1 MSDKR
6 SRTPPHAQPMRTCK
20 SGSDAGEL
28 APLGMPKRS
37 DPSGFVAASRVSPTA
52 STDTLNVVV
61 RPSSLLPS
69 DAAFSP
75 RLNRSLSS
83 AALLS
88 AVMARSDSQPWRVSL
103 RELARTLADTGSTD
117 SVSAGDELRELC
129 RRCERGVASWPAA
142 ASSVM
147 REFRGRHRCPL
158 SPKSPSTTG
167 FSMPRAGLLSGDAF
181 GDVVSSDRSDCGV
194 LARRPMRGWRAG
206 NALFSPAGEGD
217 RRRTWMGVWVL
228 PANKPTS
235 TGVGRRRRVGDG
247 DGDLDSDDRLPWMR
261 SLVRERPRPTMG
273 EACMSAGPT
282 TDELARRMS

>member
-1 MSDKR
+1 
-6 SRTPPHAQPMRTCK
+6 
-20 SGSDAGEL
+20 
-28 APLGMPKRS
+28 MPKRS

-129 RRCERGVASWPAA
+129 RRCERGVAS
-142 ASSVM
+142 
-147 REFRGRHRCPL
+147 
-158 SPKSPSTTG
+158 
-167 FSMPRAGLLSGDAF
+167 
-181 GDVVSSDRSDCGV
+181 
-194 LARRPMRGWRAG
+194 
-206 NALFSPAGEGD
+206 
-217 RRRTWMGVWVL
+217 
-228 PANKPTS
+228 
-235 TGVGRRRRVGDG
+235 
-247 DGDLDSDDRLPWMR
+247 
-261 SLVRERPRPTMG
+261 
-273 EACMSAGPT
+273 
-282 TDELARRMS
+282 